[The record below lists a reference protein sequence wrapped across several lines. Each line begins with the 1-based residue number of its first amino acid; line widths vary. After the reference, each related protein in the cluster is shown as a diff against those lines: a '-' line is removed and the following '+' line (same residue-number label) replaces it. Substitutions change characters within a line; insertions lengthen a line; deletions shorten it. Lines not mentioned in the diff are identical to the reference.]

1 MSSDT
6 RKAIGLI
13 SIYTALLFF
22 LIGFAGGMKSEF
34 HSRIA
39 ISTAGYYA
47 AGAFAALGVI
57 MLLLSFKGKRS

>member
-34 HSRIA
+34 HSRLA

-47 AGAFAALGVI
+47 ASAFAALGVI